1 MNLDNYIVQIHRR
14 TKRITLQ
21 RFLVSK
27 IAYGKDFS
35 LTELAALF
43 HNQLWLQV
51 KCETDVHFKEKF
63 GGTLEALAKIL
74 KECNFSRGLQP
85 GTISRM
91 KAKVLALEGD
101 FLIPQRNLPNLEA
114 QLRNSITTKWRK
126 QEGIEISKLPPK
138 SFIGKGY
145 RDHGTA
151 PSPEIDGTPSW
162 QEVGSEFSNLERE
175 HTEAFL
181 FLLKV
186 IDNDPNVS
194 IQERLQGLKRA
205 IEVTEKIKRIHPN
218 WRNSQITEASKG
230 RIIDAKKVKKV
241 IP

>member
-1 MNLDNYIVQIHRR
+1 MNLNNYIVQIHRR

-35 LTELAALF
+35 LIELAALF

-63 GGTLEALAKIL
+63 GVSLEEIAKIL

-126 QEGIEISKLPPK
+126 QEGVEINKLPPK

-151 PSPEIDGTPSW
+151 PSPEKDGSPSW

-175 HTEAFL
+175 HTENLL

-186 IDNDPNVS
+186 IDNEPNIS
-194 IQERLQGLKRA
+194 IQEKLQGIRRSLEIKAR
-205 IEVTEKIKRIHPN
+205 IERIDPN

-230 RIIDAKKVKKV
+230 RIVDAKSIKQV

>member
-1 MNLDNYIVQIHRR
+1 MNLNNYVVQIHRR

-35 LTELAALF
+35 LVELAAIF
-43 HNQLWLQV
+43 HNQLWLQM
-51 KCETDVHFKEKF
+51 KCSTDIHFREKF
-63 GGTLEALAKIL
+63 GDSLEELAKIL
-74 KECNFSRGLQP
+74 KSCNFSRGLTP
-85 GTISRM
+85 GATSKMRQQL
-91 KAKVLALEGD
+91 LAQEWD

-126 QEGIEISKLPPK
+126 PEGVEINKLPPK

-151 PSPEIDGTPSW
+151 PSPEKDGSPSW

-175 HTEAFL
+175 DTKNL
-181 FLLKV
+181 LNLLKIV
-186 IDNDPNVS
+186 EGNSNATI
-194 IQERLQGLKRA
+194 
-205 IEVTEKIKRIHPN
+205 TEQMETILNTIRVGEAIKRIDPN
-218 WRNSQITEASKG
+218 WRNSEITKASGGKLVQK
-230 RIIDAKKVKKV
+230 R
-241 IP
+241 

>member
-1 MNLDNYIVQIHRR
+1 MNLNNYIVQIHRK

-35 LTELAALF
+35 LIELAALF
-43 HNQLWLQV
+43 HNQLWLQT
-51 KCETDVHFKEKF
+51 KCSADVHFREKF
-63 GGTLEALAKIL
+63 GRSLEVLAIIL
-74 KECNFSRGLQP
+74 KECNFSRGLQS

-114 QLRNSITTKWRK
+114 QLRNSISTKWRK
-126 QEGIEISKLPPK
+126 QEGVEINKLPPK

-151 PSPEIDGTPSW
+151 PKPEEDGSPSW

-175 HTEAFL
+175 HTEAML

-186 IDNDPNVS
+186 YDNDPNIS
-194 IQERLQGLKRA
+194 IKERLEGIKKA
-205 IEVTEKIKRIHPN
+205 INVTEAIKRINPN
-218 WRNSQITEASKG
+218 WRDTQLTEASKG
-230 RIIDAKKVKKV
+230 RYIERKSQ
-241 IP
+241 

>member
-1 MNLDNYIVQIHRR
+1 MNLNNYIVQIHRR

-35 LTELAALF
+35 LIELAALF
-43 HNQLWLQV
+43 HNQLWLQT
-51 KCETDVHFKEKF
+51 KCQTDVHFREKF
-63 GGTLEALAKIL
+63 GKSLEELAIIL
-74 KECNFSRGLQP
+74 KECNFSRGLQK
-85 GTISRM
+85 GTTDRM
-91 KAKVLALEGD
+91 RNRVLALEWD

-126 QEGIEISKLPPK
+126 QEGVEINKLPPK

-151 PSPEIDGTPSW
+151 PAPEKDGSPSW

-175 HTEAFL
+175 DTENLL
-181 FLLKV
+181 FLLK
-186 IDNDPNVS
+186 IIEGKSNVS
-194 IQERLQGLKRA
+194 IKEQITGIKRTL
-205 IEVTEKIKRIHPN
+205 EVQRAIKRIDPN
-218 WRNSQITEASKG
+218 WRNPQIAEASEGKI
-230 RIIDAKKVKKV
+230 RPK
-241 IP
+241 